1 MDYVRLGST
10 EAKVSRLCLGCM
22 AFGAGQDWML
32 NEADSIPI
40 LQKAYEAG
48 INFYD
53 TANVYSNGESER
65 ILGRALKQFGA
76 NRDDMVIATKV
87 FFQMGKSLN
96 ERGLSRKNIMS
107 AIDASLSRL
116 GMDYVDLYQIHRF
129 DYETPMEETLEALS
143 EVVRAGKAR
152 YIGASSMFAWQ
163 FAQYLDMA
171 DAKGLARFVTMQN
184 HYSLA
189 YREEEREMIPLC
201 DAEGIGIMPYSPLAG
216 GFLVGTAAAGTLRSQ
231 SLMMRGRFA
240 RPEDKAVVSA
250 LREVAANRGAKPAEI
265 AIAWLLSKPNVTP
278 IIGPSKL
285 HHLDDPLKAVATKL
299 EASELAALAAP
310 YVSQDVMGAMR
321 PGELE
326 VMLRRFAQAVRPR
339 G

>member
-53 TANVYSNGESER
+53 TANIYSYGESER
-65 ILGRALKQFGA
+65 ILGKALKQFGA
-76 NRDDMVIATKV
+76 NRDEMVIATKV
-87 FFQMGKSLN
+87 FFPMGKGPN
-96 ERGLSRKNIMS
+96 QGGLSRKNILA

-129 DYETPMEETLEALS
+129 DYDAPMEETLEALT

-152 YIGASSMFAWQ
+152 YVGASSMFSWQ
-163 FAQYLDMA
+163 FAQYLGMA
-171 DAKGLARFVTMQN
+171 DAKGLARFATMQN
-184 HYSLA
+184 HYNLA

-201 DAEGIGIMPYSPLAG
+201 ETEGVGIMPWSPLAG
-216 GFLVGTAAAGTLRSQ
+216 GFLVGTAAAGTVRSQ
-231 SLMMRGRFA
+231 SPLTRGRFT
-240 RPEDKAVVSA
+240 RPEDEDVASA
-250 LREVAANRGAKPAEI
+250 LRAVAAKRRAKPAEI

-285 HHLDDPLKAVATKL
+285 HHLDDPLKATTTKL
-299 EASELAALAAP
+299 EAEEIAALEAP
-310 YVSQDVMGAMR
+310 YAAQQVIGAVR
-321 PGELE
+321 PGEIE
-326 VMLRRFAQAVRPR
+326 AMLRRLAPR
-339 G
+339 